1 MRIQLLIGT
10 RKGGFIATSDEARRE
25 WSLKGPLLKG
35 SEVNHIAHVG
45 DGRLVLAGKSGWWGP
60 AVQISDDAGETWREP
75 GPIRFEEGRGHSVE
89 RIWFVKA
96 DPRVRRPA
104 LCGRRSRRAVRQR
117 RSRRDLARGASA
129 HRSPDARE
137 VVPGRRR
144 PDGPLDGVRSHRG
157 PRA

>member
-89 RIWFVKA
+89 RIWFIKA
-96 DPRVRRPA
+96 DRAWPAGSTRASIQVRCSSATIVARPGARCPRSPIT
-104 LCGRRSRRAVRQR
+104 RRA
-117 RSRRDLARGASA
+117 RSGS
-129 HRSPDARE
+129 
-137 VVPGRRR
+137 
-144 PDGPLDGVRSHRG
+144 
-157 PRA
+157 RAPAA